1 MIFFLHKTEQLGV
14 VAFVLYHG
22 NRPRTAFS
30 EIVEALLVGI
40 KKLFDPF
47 LALSSA
53 LQDMEVSEKELQ
65 AIERRACT
73 FFVVVGMRVKK
84 ARAISVR

>member
-30 EIVEALLVGI
+30 EIVEALRVGM
-40 KKLFDPF
+40 KKPFDPR
-47 LALSSA
+47 ALSSA

-65 AIERRACT
+65 GIVRRACT